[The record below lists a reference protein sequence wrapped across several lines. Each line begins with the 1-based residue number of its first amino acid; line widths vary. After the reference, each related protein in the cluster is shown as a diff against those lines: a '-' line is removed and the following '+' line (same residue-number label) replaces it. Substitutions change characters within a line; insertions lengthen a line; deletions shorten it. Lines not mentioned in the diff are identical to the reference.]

1 MNDWTFALRQLR
13 KTPVFTI
20 VAVVSLALGI
30 GASTAIFSLVNEFL
44 LRSLPVRS
52 PEELVLFRAVHGA
65 QGRMSRRGEG
75 PGSIDAATGRPSST
89 PLSLLIFE
97 RFRTERSPL
106 SEVFAFAPF
115 SQVHVLVSNVPE
127 TAASAQFVSGNYYRA
142 LGVAA
147 ILGRTITSDDD
158 QPSASPVAVISYRF
172 WERRFAGDTA
182 VLGQTIAINK
192 VAATIVGVT
201 PPGFEGAM
209 QAGETVD
216 ISVPLAHHIQFQ
228 PDRAERAEPWY
239 WWVRVMGRL
248 APGAEAAQ
256 ARATLE
262 PLFQRAAREGWLA
275 SQTLEPNPAMPDD
288 PILAADPGA
297 QGENDVRRQY
307 ARSLRILLGL
317 VGLVL
322 VAACANVA
330 NLLVARGDTR
340 RREVALR
347 LALGARRGQIV
358 RQLFIE
364 SLLLAFA
371 GAALGIIFAWWG
383 RDGLLALR
391 PFGTTTVVLDLPLDA
406 SVLGFTLVIAVAATL
421 IAGLPP
427 ALRATRVELAAQFGG
442 ARTLG
447 GDGRSRLRHGL
458 MVLQIALSLVLLVST
473 GLFVRTIAKLES
485 VDPGF
490 NIRNLV
496 LFRIDATS
504 AGYTRDRFATLH
516 ARVQTRLERLP
527 GVAGVTFSRVALLS
541 RTRQNMTFSILGS
554 TPAPRAA
561 MNALTNG
568 IASNFFAVMELPLVR
583 GRGFTD
589 GDHAAAPSVA
599 VVNQVFAQTYF
610 GDASPLGRQLV
621 FSAPTFNRTVE
632 IVGVARDAK
641 YTDLR
646 GGTPATVYFPALQQL
661 DGTANFAIRT
671 TTEPA
676 AIFPEIRAAMR
687 EIDSAVPIMNLRTQN
702 EQLERLHG
710 QEQLF
715 AQLSGFFGLVTL
727 ALACIGLYGLMS
739 HTVARRASE
748 IGLRIAVGARP
759 GQMLRLVV
767 GESLRVVCLGA
778 SVGVAAAYASSRFIA
793 SMLFGVA
800 PTDPLTYGGVVMIL
814 IAVALAGTLVPAYD
828 ASRIE
833 PMKALSADHS
843 AHVR

>member
-13 KTPVFTI
+13 KTPVFTV
-20 VAVVSLALGI
+20 VAVLSLALGI
-30 GASTAIFSLVNEFL
+30 GANTTIFSLVNAFL

-89 PLSLLIFE
+89 PLSRLIFE
-97 RFRTERSPL
+97 RFRAQHSPL
-106 SEVFAFAPF
+106 TEVFAFAPF

-127 TAASAQFVSGNYYRA
+127 TAASAQFVSGNYYGA
-142 LGVAA
+142 LGIGAVV
-147 ILGRTITSDDD
+147 GRTITIDDD
-158 QPSASPVAVISYRF
+158 QPSASPVAVISNRF
-172 WERRFAGDTA
+172 WERRFGRDPT
-182 VLGQTIAINK
+182 VLGQTIAINR

-201 PPGFEGAM
+201 PQGFEGAL

-216 ISVPLAHHIQFQ
+216 ISVPLVHHMRFQ

-239 WWVRVMGRL
+239 WWLRVMGRL
-248 APGAEAAQ
+248 APGATAAQ
-256 ARATLE
+256 ARASLE
-262 PLFQRAAREGWLA
+262 PVFQRAAREGWLA
-275 SQTLEPNPAMPDD
+275 SRRLDPNGIMPDD

-330 NLLVARGDTR
+330 NLLVARGDAR

-347 LALGARRGQIV
+347 VAVGARRRQIV
-358 RQLFIE
+358 RQRLVE

-371 GAALGIIFAWWG
+371 GAALGIVFAWWG
-383 RDGLLALR
+383 RDLLLALR
-391 PFGTTTVVLDLPLDA
+391 PFGTTTVILDLPLDA
-406 SVLGFTLVIAVAATL
+406 SVLGFTLVIAVATTL
-421 IAGLPP
+421 IAGLPS
-427 ALRATRVELAAQFGG
+427 ALGAARVDLATQFAGG
-442 ARTLG
+442 TRTLG
-447 GDGRSRLRHGL
+447 GDARSKLSQIL
-458 MVLQIALSLVLLVST
+458 MVVQIALSLVLLVST
-473 GLFVRTIAKLES
+473 ALFARTVANLGA

-490 NIRNLV
+490 NARDLV

-516 ARVQTRLERLP
+516 ARIQTRLATLP
-527 GVAGVTFSRVALLS
+527 GVASITFSRVALLS
-541 RTRQNMTFSILGS
+541 RTRQNMTFAIPGS
-554 TPAPRAA
+554 PPAPGAA

-568 IASNFFAVMELPLVR
+568 IASNFFAAMELPLVL

-599 VVNQVFAQTYF
+599 VVNQAFARTYF

-621 FSAPTFNRTVE
+621 FNAPNFNRTVE
-632 IVGVARDAK
+632 IVGVASDAK

-646 GGTPATVYFPALQQL
+646 GVTPATVYFPALQQL

-671 TTEPA
+671 ASDPT
-676 AIFPEIRAAMR
+676 AIFSVIQAAMR
-687 EIDSAVPIMNLRTQN
+687 EIDPAVPILNLRTQH
-702 EQLERLHG
+702 EQLAQLHG
-710 QEQLF
+710 QERLF
-715 AQLSGFFGLVTL
+715 ARLSGFFGLATL
-727 ALACIGLYGLMS
+727 ALACIGIYGLMS
-739 HTVARRASE
+739 HTVARRTGE

-767 GESLRVVCLGA
+767 GQSLRVVCLGA
-778 SVGVAAAYASSRFIA
+778 SLGVAAAYAASRFIV
-793 SMLFGVA
+793 SMLFGVEA
-800 PTDPLTYGGVVMIL
+800 TDPMTYGGVVTIL
-814 IAVALAGTLVPAYD
+814 VAVAVAGTLAPAYR

-833 PMKALSADHS
+833 PMKALKTD
-843 AHVR
+843 